1 MAKQSEQ
8 ATDITQPNTRQAK
21 FPFINEI
28 MTGIIPHRRNGNNKK
43 DLYWTFDRVSLYQHE
58 ILNKRKSNTNDVF
71 FLLSFFKRIHKI

>member
-43 DLYWTFDRVSLYQHE
+43 TC
-58 ILNKRKSNTNDVF
+58 IG
-71 FLLSFFKRIHKI
+71 LSTEFHYIDMKF

>member
-21 FPFINEI
+21 FPFVNEI

-43 DLYWTFDRVSLYQHE
+43 DLYWAFDMA
-58 ILNKRKSNTNDVF
+58 
-71 FLLSFFKRIHKI
+71 LL